1 MNELLSKLSI
11 ADYGI
16 IASWVVSLG
25 YWIVL
30 LRKRAAN
37 QLPLVAPESRPR
49 TFWSMAEFFVCFGL
63 FLLCAFAGQRFGIRY
78 LSEQAQ
84 QMIASGEIDISL
96 LDPNDRNLLFLLT
109 NIASV
114 LALVSVLVWMNLT
127 TPRHLI
133 AYGFLPVKKD
143 IVLGLKAS
151 LLILPPVL
159 LISLVVNEIVQYE
172 HPALDLLEG
181 TSNAPQLTLL
191 VFIIAIWAP
200 LFEEIVFRG
209 LLQGGAQRAALQIV
223 NRQAITLGADVTQES
238 PVVAADEVKH
248 WPWWPVMMSSTVFAL
263 LHAEQGGAWIPLFF
277 MALGLGYLY
286 RQTGRLGPGM
296 IVHFVLN
303 MLTTVNQLLS

>member
-1 MNELLSKLSI
+1 M
-11 ADYGI
+11 D
-16 IASWVVSLG
+16 
-25 YWIVL
+25 
-30 LRKRAAN
+30 
-37 QLPLVAPESRPR
+37 ESHY
-49 TFWSMAEFFVCFGL
+49 AK
-63 FLLCAFAGQRFGIRY
+63 AF
-78 LSEQAQ
+78 
-84 QMIASGEIDISL
+84 
-96 LDPNDRNLLFLLT
+96 DRLW
-109 NIASV
+109 V
-114 LALVSVLVWMNLT
+114 LACQA
-127 TPRHLI
+127 RHRI
-133 AYGFLPVKKD
+133 GSQSFAADP
-143 IVLGLKAS
+143 AA
-151 LLILPPVL
+151 VL
-159 LISLVVNEIVQYE
+159 LISFVVNEIVQYE

-223 NRQAITLGADVTQES
+223 NRQAITLGADTTQES

-263 LHAEQGGAWIPLFF
+263 LHAEQGAAWIPLFF

>member
-1 MNELLSKLSI
+1 M
-11 ADYGI
+11 
-16 IASWVVSLG
+16 
-25 YWIVL
+25 
-30 LRKRAAN
+30 
-37 QLPLVAPESRPR
+37 
-49 TFWSMAEFFVCFGL
+49 
-63 FLLCAFAGQRFGIRY
+63 
-78 LSEQAQ
+78 
-84 QMIASGEIDISL
+84 
-96 LDPNDRNLLFLLT
+96 
-109 NIASV
+109 

-223 NRQAITLGADVTQES
+223 NRQAITLGADATQES